1 MKHKN
6 EIQVYLAVYGE
17 NFNPDELT
25 ALLQVTPT
33 HTHIKGQEAPP
44 IKGLYQKPG
53 TKPPVYK
60 ETAWEYGSDYVKT
73 YDSEDASRVVET
85 ALKDKVAL
93 INQFVSKHNLSI
105 LLWVVPWLAK
115 RERPRPRIHFSPT
128 FIKMLSDLNA
138 AIDMDIYVV

>member
-6 EIQVYLAVYGE
+6 EIQVYLAVFGE

-33 HTHIKGQEAPP
+33 RTQIKGQEIPP

-53 TKPPVYK
+53 TKPPVYI
-60 ETAWEYGSDYVKT
+60 ETVWEYGSDYVKT

-93 INQFVSKHNLSI
+93 INQFVSKHNLTVQ
-105 LLWVVPWLAK
+105 LAVVPWIDK
-115 RERPRPRIHFSPT
+115 REAPRIHFSPT
-128 FIKMLSDLNA
+128 FVKMLSDLNA